1 MRSLPLFLIILFFLS
16 LFSFLYSNGFY
27 FLYHSDLSRYSM
39 NYTAFRF
46 VLVGSLSVGGF
57 YIIFWLLP
65 YLIKVRHHNA
75 DFYIS
80 LLITGLILWFILLFY
95 SSFLFGIALTPVIE
109 ALKISGSSEDMLLF
123 LNKIPIWVLLVDIC
137 LLLVLL
143 SWICIKRKKDVIISD
158 LNDCSNVTQAKLA
171 EKYSSYYVC
180 LLLLVQIILFI
191 FFKNIMISPFY
202 FFAYIAVFLL
212 ILTVSVSFIRNSTKT
227 GESFLKLVYLCLL
240 MPSFFVTLFLGIY
253 SRLYFDVQYFELTGK
268 HLLTNFELLYA
279 KFITNPSPHYLIF
292 AFLIILISFLV
303 MLIFKKKE
311 IVIPLQLIALMFL
324 FLYLCQKDSFI
335 SFMYS
340 ACEEIEINGF
350 WLSIAVP
357 ITYALPFYFSFQ
369 KNDFQVKP
377 YNNSCKSRGEMLHDE
392 SKIMIDLFRKI
403 IYWFKKAVKKSE
415 NVLFFLTLLIA
426 NFVAFSVGI
435 LLNSS
440 FFYIFL
446 VRY

>member
-1 MRSLPLFLIILFFLS
+1 
-16 LFSFLYSNGFY
+16 
-27 FLYHSDLSRYSM
+27 M
-39 NYTAFRF
+39 NYIAFRF

-57 YIIFWLLP
+57 YIIFLLLP

-80 LLITGLILWFILLFY
+80 LLITGLFLWVTLLFY

>member
-1 MRSLPLFLIILFFLS
+1 
-16 LFSFLYSNGFY
+16 
-27 FLYHSDLSRYSM
+27 
-39 NYTAFRF
+39 
-46 VLVGSLSVGGF
+46 
-57 YIIFWLLP
+57 
-65 YLIKVRHHNA
+65 
-75 DFYIS
+75 
-80 LLITGLILWFILLFY
+80 
-95 SSFLFGIALTPVIE
+95 
-109 ALKISGSSEDMLLF
+109 
-123 LNKIPIWVLLVDIC
+123 
-137 LLLVLL
+137 
-143 SWICIKRKKDVIISD
+143 
-158 LNDCSNVTQAKLA
+158 
-171 EKYSSYYVC
+171 
-180 LLLLVQIILFI
+180 
-191 FFKNIMISPFY
+191 
-202 FFAYIAVFLL
+202 
-212 ILTVSVSFIRNSTKT
+212 
-227 GESFLKLVYLCLL
+227 